1 MNLIY
6 GLNKSIIDTISFS
19 SLYKFLE
26 YTPIPTLHKS
36 LLRKQSPSKSHPT
49 SGLHRHQRIDSFH
62 EQHSSQKITH

>member
-26 YTPIPTLHKS
+26 NTPIPTLHKS
-36 LLRKQSPSKSHPT
+36 LLRKQSPSKPRPT
-49 SGLHRHQRIDSFH
+49 SGLHRRQRIGSFH
-62 EQHSSQKITH
+62 EQHSSQKMTH

>member
-36 LLRKQSPSKSHPT
+36 LLRKQSPYETPPHFQFT
-49 SGLHRHQRIDSFH
+49 
-62 EQHSSQKITH
+62 